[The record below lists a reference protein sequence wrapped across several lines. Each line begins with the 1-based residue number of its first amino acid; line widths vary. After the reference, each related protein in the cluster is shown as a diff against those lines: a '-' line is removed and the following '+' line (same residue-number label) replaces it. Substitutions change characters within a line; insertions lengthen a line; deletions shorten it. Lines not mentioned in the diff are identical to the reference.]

1 MRLTHFMITSLQGTF
16 LFLFALI
23 AIAAFVLAVF
33 DLKKY
38 LNGNVDVKDIWGKA
52 GKNILAKGVI
62 FVLSSLATMLTLAMA
77 SGNGSMG
84 GLVLV
89 IIGGLVFFMS
99 IATFLLS
106 FVVHFYKFKPV
117 NYLVRKS
124 FLVVIFS
131 GIIALITI
139 FLLLDG
145 FVYLDIITFPL
156 MNKIYFNKAND
167 TGIAFYAL
175 FILAGALV
183 SYFLSDHEIYKKY
196 KRHGLLENVFYVAF
210 PAGIIGAR
218 IWYVIGEWHT
228 FKDDLIR
235 IFYVWEGGL
244 AIMGGALL
252 GIIVG
257 VLFVKFKRK
266 EISLLYTV
274 DVVIP
279 TILLAQ
285 AIGRWGNFF
294 NQEVYGFKLANMDG
308 YFFLP
313 EFIKRNMFIEG
324 SYRVPLFFIEGVVN
338 VLGFFVLRYG
348 IGEGFKKWKLPLDIA
363 FGYATWYGLTRV
375 VMEPLRDPL
384 YNMGQNGSWSYIWGI
399 VFAVAGILAI
409 VINHLIHHFAKNK
422 KVVAK

>member
-235 IFYVWEGGL
+235 IFYIWEGGL

-324 SYRVPLFFIEGVVN
+324 SYRVPLFLIEGVVN

-348 IGEGFKKWKLPLDIA
+348 IGEGLKKWKLPLDIA

>member
-235 IFYVWEGGL
+235 IFYIWEGGL

-348 IGEGFKKWKLPLDIA
+348 IGEGLKKWKLPLDIA

>member
-1 MRLTHFMITSLQGTF
+1 
-16 LFLFALI
+16 
-23 AIAAFVLAVF
+23 
-33 DLKKY
+33 
-38 LNGNVDVKDIWGKA
+38 
-52 GKNILAKGVI
+52 
-62 FVLSSLATMLTLAMA
+62 
-77 SGNGSMG
+77 
-84 GLVLV
+84 
-89 IIGGLVFFMS
+89 
-99 IATFLLS
+99 
-106 FVVHFYKFKPV
+106 
-117 NYLVRKS
+117 
-124 FLVVIFS
+124 
-131 GIIALITI
+131 
-139 FLLLDG
+139 
-145 FVYLDIITFPL
+145 
-156 MNKIYFNKAND
+156 
-167 TGIAFYAL
+167 
-175 FILAGALV
+175 
-183 SYFLSDHEIYKKY
+183 
-196 KRHGLLENVFYVAF
+196 VAF

-235 IFYVWEGGL
+235 IFYIWEGGL

-324 SYRVPLFFIEGVVN
+324 SYRVPLFFFEGVVN

-348 IGEGFKKWKLPLDIA
+348 IGEGLKKWKLPLDIA

>member
-235 IFYVWEGGL
+235 IFYIWEGGL

-324 SYRVPLFFIEGVVN
+324 SYRVPLFLIEGVVN

-348 IGEGFKKWKLPLDIA
+348 IGEGLKKWKLPLDIA

-409 VINHLIHHFAKNK
+409 VINHLIHHFAKSK

>member
-23 AIAAFVLAVF
+23 AIAAFVLTVF

-235 IFYVWEGGL
+235 IFYIWEGGL

-324 SYRVPLFFIEGVVN
+324 SYRVPLFFFEGVVN

-348 IGEGFKKWKLPLDIA
+348 IGEGLKKWKLPLDIA

>member
-89 IIGGLVFFMS
+89 IIGGLVVFMS

-228 FKDDLIR
+228 FKDNLIR

-348 IGEGFKKWKLPLDIA
+348 IGEGLKKWKLPLDIA

>member
-348 IGEGFKKWKLPLDIA
+348 IGEGLKKWKLPLDIA

>member
-235 IFYVWEGGL
+235 IFYIWEGGL

-324 SYRVPLFFIEGVVN
+324 SYRVPLFFFEGVVN

-348 IGEGFKKWKLPLDIA
+348 IGEGLKKWKLPLDIA

>member
-1 MRLTHFMITSLQGTF
+1 MRLTHFMITSLQGTY

-235 IFYVWEGGL
+235 IFYIWEGGL

-348 IGEGFKKWKLPLDIA
+348 IGEGLKKWKLPLDIA

>member
-89 IIGGLVFFMS
+89 VIGGLVFFMS

-235 IFYVWEGGL
+235 IFYIWEGGL

-348 IGEGFKKWKLPLDIA
+348 IGEGLKKWKLPLDIA